1 MLHLAQRT
9 RTMYIIFLFLSGSR
23 CTGLHKGKKI
33 GQVAGIIKVLKKF
46 ILLSGRDGSNTEPT
60 DVLSYA
66 V

>member
-9 RTMYIIFLFLSGSR
+9 RTMYIIFLFLSAVHVVRGSIR
-23 CTGLHKGKKI
+23 VKI

-46 ILLSGRDGSNTEPT
+46 ILLSGRNGSNTEPT